1 MGCYDIWCPI
11 CGCPLNDSVKYNII
25 NILKNK
31 SEHSED
37 YVNFLKKINT
47 SWLMKTTILLENKKA
62 EHGFKEVNCN
72 TGFEKNNKTYE
83 LHPELDEYS
92 GIPVHTDCWKY
103 AKKMIKH
110 NLQFEDFQVE
120 KKVTLKKKK
129 SRKVL
134 KTKSYKIENDALL
147 NYVLLNSWEIA
158 LQNKLNYEPAIKYW
172 EQQFDINSLGKNIKD
187 WYILSSPL
195 SNNYFSKKNGERILK
210 NIKKIHSNV
219 KEIKKPIKNQSKKTS
234 TKDKSNR
241 PSPSQSAT
249 IFKVGTKKKGN
260 DGNMWIIKKNK
271 NGVNRWSKIN

>member
-47 SWLMKTTILLENKKA
+47 NWLMKTTILLENKKA

-72 TGFEKNNKTYE
+72 TGFAKNNKTYE
-83 LHPELDEYS
+83 LHPELDKYS

-103 AKKMIKH
+103 SVKMIKH
-110 NLQFEDFQVE
+110 NFKFEDFQV
-120 KKVTLKKKK
+120 KKKIILKKSK
-129 SRKVL
+129 SRKDVKRNYL
-134 KTKSYKIENDALL
+134 QNTELL
-147 NYVLLNSWEIA
+147 SYVLLNSWEIA

-172 EQQFDINSLGKNIKD
+172 GQEFDINSLGKNIKD

-210 NIKKIHSNV
+210 NIKKIHSNAKEKNKELV
-219 KEIKKPIKNQSKKTS
+219 KKSSKK
-234 TKDKSNR
+234 NR
-241 PSPSQSAT
+241 PSPSDSAT